1 MRDDQVDENVK
12 SERLAGLQQL
22 VSAQQLAFNK
32 AKIGTTMDVLVERPA
47 NRANQKAGRSPW
59 MQAVH
64 FPDTSGEIGDIVS
77 LKIVD
82 AHQNSLSAEAI
93 TH

>member
-32 AKIGTTMDVLVERPA
+32 AKSAR
-47 NRANQKAGRSPW
+47 PW
-59 MQAVH
+59 M
-64 FPDTSGEIGDIVS
+64 F
-77 LKIVD
+77 
-82 AHQNSLSAEAI
+82 
-93 TH
+93 